1 MHPRQHHHPRHLHHL
16 ALAAIA
22 ATASIGTTACA
33 QATPTPTPNVIIE
46 RRIATPEALARNQLL
61 SSISLGSERT
71 VKGAPYCADAVR
83 ESVQWLPDAAGAPA
97 NRIVQRQV
105 TKLCRDGEGRTR
117 QEVEHDGKKL
127 VHLNDPV
134 SRERWVLDPERKS
147 ARRSIG
153 LGSASAELMSHDW
166 REYATRMRDWARGQ
180 AERART
186 PGAPAAPVP
195 PEPPMPPMPALVVP
209 SPAELHN
216 AIREVQVRVLR
227 GPDAELLAA
236 PPEVS
241 FRTQQF
247 APRGPGAVS
256 ALPSQDIEGVRANGE
271 RTTWT
276 VEAGK
281 LGNDK
286 PIVSSREVWTSP
298 ELMLTLRSVEIDP
311 RRGETHYKLQN
322 LKRGEPDAALM
333 RVPADYS
340 KPRSAGAA
348 GEKPAS

>member
-1 MHPRQHHHPRHLHHL
+1 MHHQQHHHPRHLHHV

-22 ATASIGTTACA
+22 ATATLCTTACA
-33 QATPTPTPNVIIE
+33 QATPTPNVMVE
-46 RRIATPEALARNQLL
+46 RRITAPEALASHQLL
-61 SSISLGSERT
+61 MSIGLGAERT

-97 NRIVQRQV
+97 NRIVQRQL

-147 ARRSIG
+147 ARRSIH
-153 LGSASAELMSHDW
+153 LGSASAEVMAHDW
-166 REYATRMRDWARGQ
+166 REFATRMRDWARGQ
-180 AERART
+180 AERVRA

-195 PEPPMPPMPALVVP
+195 PEAPMPPMPALITP
-209 SPAELHN
+209 NPAELHN

-227 GPDAELLAA
+227 GPGADMLAT

-247 APRGPGAVS
+247 APRGAGVVT
-256 ALPSQDIEGVRANGE
+256 ALPAQDIEGHRANGE
-271 RTTWT
+271 
-276 VEAGK
+276 
-281 LGNDK
+281 
-286 PIVSSREVWTSP
+286 P
-298 ELMLTLRSVEIDP
+298 
-311 RRGETHYKLQN
+311 
-322 LKRGEPDAALM
+322 
-333 RVPADYS
+333 
-340 KPRSAGAA
+340 
-348 GEKPAS
+348 

>member
-1 MHPRQHHHPRHLHHL
+1 MHRRHHPHRLHYV

-22 ATASIGTTACA
+22 ATATLCTTACA
-33 QATPTPTPNVIIE
+33 QATPTPNVMVE
-46 RRIATPEALARNQLL
+46 RRITAPEALASHQLL
-61 SSISLGSERT
+61 TSISLGAERT

-83 ESVQWLPDAAGAPA
+83 ESVQWLPDATGAPA
-97 NRIVQRQV
+97 NRIVQRQL

-147 ARRSIG
+147 ARRSIH
-153 LGSASAELMSHDW
+153 LGSASAEVMAHDW
-166 REYATRMRDWARGQ
+166 REFATRMRDWARGQ
-180 AERART
+180 AEHVRA
-186 PGAPAAPVP
+186 PGAPGSPAAPVP
-195 PEPPMPPMPALVVP
+195 PEAPMPPMPALITP
-209 SPAELHN
+209 NPAELHN

-227 GPDAELLAA
+227 GPDADMLAT

-247 APRGPGAVS
+247 APRGAGVVT
-256 ALPSQDIEGVRANGE
+256 ALPAQDIEGHRANGE

-281 LGNDK
+281 LGNEK

>member
-1 MHPRQHHHPRHLHHL
+1 MHHGHHHHGLHNL
-16 ALAAIA
+16 ALAAVA
-22 ATASIGTTACA
+22 AMASVTTSACA
-33 QATPTPTPNVIIE
+33 QATPTPTPNVHIE
-46 RRIATPEALARNQLL
+46 RRITAPDAMASSLLL
-61 SSISLGSERT
+61 SGVSLSSERT

-83 ESVQWLPDAAGAPA
+83 ENVQWLPDAAGAPA
-97 NRIVQRQV
+97 NRIVQRQL

-117 QEVEHDGKKL
+117 QEVEHDGKKV
-127 VHLNDPV
+127 VHLFDPV
-134 SRERWVLDPERKS
+134 TRERWVLDPERKS
-147 ARRSIG
+147 ARRSIS
-153 LGSASAELMSHDW
+153 LGSASDEVMAHDW

-195 PEPPMPPMPALVVP
+195 PEPPVPPMPALVVP
-209 SPAELHN
+209 SPAELHH

-227 GPDAELLAA
+227 GPDADLLAT

-247 APRGPGAVS
+247 APRGPGVAS
-256 ALPSQDIEGVRANGE
+256 PLPSQDIEGVRAVGE

-281 LGNDK
+281 LGNEK